1 MKKLIA
7 VLLVVLGLTGC
18 TSTSIHDKAQ
28 DVDSRFKILSSSNI
42 NSNRYIA
49 ILEDK
54 ETGCKYMYAYAEN
67 NSIGTALTPLLDKHG
82 VADCSKFSN

>member
-7 VLLVVLGLTGC
+7 VLLITLGLTGC
-18 TSTSIHDKAQ
+18 TSASIQDKAQ

-42 NSNRYIA
+42 NSNRHIA

-54 ETGCKYMYAYAEN
+54 KTGCKYMYAYAEN
-67 NSIGTALTPLLDKHG
+67 NSIGTALTPLLNERG
-82 VADCSKFSN
+82 VAACSEYSN